1 MLARYGIACPDVTI
15 KTFTLSWIRQRS
27 ILFLLCSLF
36 LNWVLLYQGMAYDV
50 TLTAPGTLR
59 WLFFDLNSYFASVE
73 QQDNPDL
80 RGKPIAVVPS
90 MTDATC
96 AIAASYEAKAYG
108 IKTGT
113 RIYEAKK
120 MCPHLICVSA
130 RHDVYVAYHNRIFDE
145 VERHLPVEKRCS
157 IDEGAC
163 RLMRNE
169 RDPDQAVAIAK
180 QIKQGLAANIG
191 PALRCSI
198 GIAQN
203 MFLAKVASDMQ
214 KPDGLVVLSPNAYKH
229 RLFAMELREFCGIGE
244 NMQCRLNRAG
254 IHTVAQLWHAEPKH
268 VRKIWGGV
276 AGEVFWYR
284 LHGHD
289 IPDKPTQKRVVGHS
303 RVLDPALRQS
313 DKAYLIAKQLTVK
326 ACTRLRRYNLYA
338 RKFSASVR
346 TVGRKGERGLT
357 WANETSF
364 AASQDNFVVLQALER
379 FWEQMQHD
387 TRKAPLLKVSVTL
400 HDLYERQATTLDL
413 FDSPERSHRKAHDIR
428 LSQAMDSLNRRFG
441 AQTVTLGLY
450 PKTAAGYVGTKIA
463 FSRVPE
469 KDEFYV

>member
-1 MLARYGIACPDVTI
+1 
-15 KTFTLSWIRQRS
+15 
-27 ILFLLCSLF
+27 
-36 LNWVLLYQGMAYDV
+36 MAYDEILS
-50 TLTAPGTLR
+50 TPEMLR

-73 QQDNPDL
+73 QQDNPGL

-113 RIYEAKK
+113 KIYDAKK
-120 MCPHLICVSA
+120 MCPDLICVPA
-130 RHDVYVAYHNRIFDE
+130 RHDVYVAYHERIFDE
-145 VERHLPVEKRCS
+145 VERHLPVERRCS

-163 RLMRNE
+163 RLMHNE
-169 RDPDQAVAIAK
+169 REPDKAVAIAR
-180 QIKQGLAANIG
+180 QIKQGLADNIG
-191 PALRCSI
+191 PAIRCSI

-214 KPDGLVVLSPNAYKH
+214 KPDGLIVLPPNDYKD
-229 RLFAMELREFCGIGE
+229 RLFDMELRDFCGIGA
-244 NMQCRLNRAG
+244 NMERRLNRAG

-268 VRKIWGGV
+268 VRKIWGSV

-289 IPDKPTQKRVVGHS
+289 IADKPTQKRVVGHS

-338 RKFSASVR
+338 RRFSVSVR
-346 TVGRKGERGLT
+346 TTGHKYARGLN

-364 AASQDNFVVLQALER
+364 AASQDNFVVLEALGR
-379 FWEQMQHD
+379 FWEQMQQD
-387 TRKAPLLKVSVTL
+387 THKAALLKVSVTL
-400 HDLYERQATTLDL
+400 HDLYQPQYTTLDL
-413 FDSPERSHRKAHDIR
+413 FESPEHSHRKEHDIR
-428 LSQAMDSLNRRFG
+428 LSHAMDALNRRFG

-469 KDEFYV
+469 KDEFLE

>member
-1 MLARYGIACPDVTI
+1 M
-15 KTFTLSWIRQRS
+15 TLS
-27 ILFLLCSLF
+27 
-36 LNWVLLYQGMAYDV
+36 
-50 TLTAPGTLR
+50 APGKLR

-80 RGKPIAVVPS
+80 RSKPIAVVPS

-113 RIYEAKK
+113 KIYDAKK
-120 MCPHLICVSA
+120 MCPGLICVAA
-130 RHDVYVAYHNRIFDE
+130 RHDVYVAYHERIFDE
-145 VERHLPVEKRCS
+145 VERYLPVEKRCS

-163 RLMRNE
+163 RLMNNE
-169 RDPDQAVAIAK
+169 HDPHQAVAIAK
-180 QIKQGLAANIG
+180 QIKQGLADNVG
-191 PALRCSI
+191 PAIRCSI

-214 KPDGLVVLSPNAYKH
+214 KPDGLVVLPPNDYKD
-229 RLFAMELREFCGIGE
+229 RLFAMELCDFCGIGA
-244 NMQCRLNRAG
+244 NMQRRLNRAG
-254 IHTVAQLWHAEPKH
+254 IHTVAQLWHADPKH

-289 IPDKPTQKRVVGHS
+289 IADKPTQKRVVGHS

-313 DKAYLIAKQLTVK
+313 DKAYLIAKQLTIK

-338 RKFSASVR
+338 RRFSVSVR
-346 TVGRKGERGLT
+346 TLSHKGGRGLE
-357 WANETSF
+357 WADETSF
-364 AASQDNFVVLQALER
+364 AASQDNFIVLKALER
-379 FWEQMQHD
+379 FWGQMQRD
-387 TRKAPLLKVSVTL
+387 TLKAPLLKVSVTL
-400 HDLYERQATTLDL
+400 HDLYQPQDTTLDL
-413 FDSPERSHRKAHDIR
+413 FDSPERSHRKEYDIR
-428 LSQAMDSLNRRFG
+428 LSRAMDALNKRFG

-469 KDEFYV
+469 KDEFLE

>member
-1 MLARYGIACPDVTI
+1 
-15 KTFTLSWIRQRS
+15 
-27 ILFLLCSLF
+27 
-36 LNWVLLYQGMAYDV
+36 MAYDE
-50 TLTAPGTLR
+50 TLSTPEMLR

-73 QQDNPDL
+73 QQDNPGL

-113 RIYEAKK
+113 KIYDAKK
-120 MCPHLICVSA
+120 MCPDLICVPA
-130 RHDVYVAYHNRIFDE
+130 RHDVYVAYHERIFDE

-163 RLMRNE
+163 RLMHNE
-169 RDPDQAVAIAK
+169 REPDQAIAIAR
-180 QIKQGLAANIG
+180 QIKQGLADNIG
-191 PALRCSI
+191 PAIRCSI

-214 KPDGLVVLSPNAYKH
+214 KLDGLIVLPPNDYKD
-229 RLFAMELREFCGIGE
+229 RLFAMELRDFCGIGA
-244 NMQCRLNRAG
+244 NMERRLNRAG

-268 VRKIWGGV
+268 VRKIWGSV

-289 IPDKPTQKRVVGHS
+289 IADKPTQKRVVGHS

-338 RKFSASVR
+338 RRFSVSVR
-346 TVGRKGERGLT
+346 TAGHKYARGLN

-364 AASQDNFVVLQALER
+364 AASQDNFVVLEALGR
-379 FWEQMQHD
+379 FWEQMQQD
-387 TRKAPLLKVSVTL
+387 THKAALLKVSVTL
-400 HDLYERQATTLDL
+400 HDLYQPQDTTIDL
-413 FDSPERSHRKAHDIR
+413 FESPEHSHRKNHDIR
-428 LSQAMDSLNRRFG
+428 LSRAMDALNKRFG

-450 PKTAAGYVGTKIA
+450 PKTAAG
-463 FSRVPE
+463 
-469 KDEFYV
+469 